1 MVASLAVFACTA
13 PLAVPSFATPPSTPP
28 PTPST
33 IGGEALARTGTF
45 VGGGNGVTPFPKV
58 TMESF
63 VVADANSGA
72 ILAAR
77 NAHKKRPP
85 ASTLKTL
92 TALTILPRVRVD
104 EKYQVIPADT
114 FVEGSRVGLFPG
126 SNYTLDNL
134 FYALF
139 LPSANDAANAIA
151 RSRGSIKGTVRLMN
165 EEAQRLQAF
174 DTTAKNPSGLDAK
187 GQLSSAYDLALFGRE
202 GLKNPDFARYART
215 VRARFPDKEPK
226 NPRIKRSSYQIYT
239 ENRLMA
245 AGYKG
250 MIGIKTGYTTKAQ
263 RTFIGAAE
271 RNGRRILITMMANQ
285 GPTKVDAKL
294 LLDWGFVNAARIS
307 TPVGQ
312 LVDPTGPAPTY
323 TPQPEATPTTA
334 SSTTGAD
341 PQAQPAATQS
351 RRTSPAQLFV
361 LVFGIAFAGFLALIG
376 YFSGGTNSRQRMQRN
391 SGP

>member
-1 MVASLAVFACTA
+1 MVAALTVCACTA
-13 PLAVPSFATPPSTPP
+13 PLAVPSFATPP
-28 PTPST
+28 PTQPSAPST
-33 IGGEALARTGTF
+33 IGGPALARTGTF
-45 VGGGNGVTPFPKV
+45 VGGGTGVTAFPKV

-126 SNYTLDNL
+126 SHYTLDNL

-151 RSRGSIKGTVRLMN
+151 RSRGSVKGTVRLMN

-226 NPRIKRSSYQIYT
+226 NPKVKRSSYQIYT

-250 MIGIKTGYTTKAQ
+250 MLGIKTGYTTKAQ

-323 TPQPEATPTTA
+323 TPPPSATAQPVATPTTA
-334 SSTTGAD
+334 SRAAD
-341 PQAQPAATQS
+341 TQS
-351 RRTSPAQLFV
+351 RRTSPAQQFV

-376 YFSGGTNSRQRMQRN
+376 YFSGGTKSRQRTQRP
-391 SGP
+391 SSR

>member
-1 MVASLAVFACTA
+1 
-13 PLAVPSFATPPSTPP
+13 
-28 PTPST
+28 
-33 IGGEALARTGTF
+33 
-45 VGGGNGVTPFPKV
+45 
-58 TMESF
+58 
-63 VVADANSGA
+63 
-72 ILAAR
+72 
-77 NAHKKRPP
+77 
-85 ASTLKTL
+85 
-92 TALTILPRVRVD
+92 
-104 EKYQVIPADT
+104 
-114 FVEGSRVGLFPG
+114 VGLFPG

>member
-1 MVASLAVFACTA
+1 
-13 PLAVPSFATPPSTPP
+13 
-28 PTPST
+28 
-33 IGGEALARTGTF
+33 
-45 VGGGNGVTPFPKV
+45 
-58 TMESF
+58 
-63 VVADANSGA
+63 
-72 ILAAR
+72 
-77 NAHKKRPP
+77 
-85 ASTLKTL
+85 
-92 TALTILPRVRVD
+92 
-104 EKYQVIPADT
+104 
-114 FVEGSRVGLFPG
+114 
-126 SNYTLDNL
+126 
-134 FYALF
+134 
-139 LPSANDAANAIA
+139 
-151 RSRGSIKGTVRLMN
+151 MN

-226 NPRIKRSSYQIYT
+226 NPKVKRSSYQIYT

-250 MIGIKTGYTTKAQ
+250 MLGIKTGYTTKAQ

-323 TPQPEATPTTA
+323 TPPPSATAQPVATPTTA
-334 SSTTGAD
+334 SRAAD
-341 PQAQPAATQS
+341 TQS
-351 RRTSPAQLFV
+351 RRTSPAQQFV

-376 YFSGGTNSRQRMQRN
+376 YFSGGTNSRQRTQRP
-391 SGP
+391 SSR

>member
-1 MVASLAVFACTA
+1 MA
-13 PLAVPSFATPPSTPP
+13 PLAVPGFATPPSTPP
-28 PTPST
+28 TTPST
-33 IGGEALARTGTF
+33 IGGAALARTGTF
-45 VGGGNGVTPFPKV
+45 VGGGSGVTPFPKV

-126 SNYTLDNL
+126 SHYTLDNL

-151 RSRGSIKGTVRLMN
+151 RSRGSVKGTVQLMN
-165 EEAQRLQAF
+165 KEAQRLQAF

-226 NPRIKRSSYQIYT
+226 NPKVKRSSYQIYT
-239 ENRLMA
+239 ENRLLA

-250 MIGIKTGYTTKAQ
+250 MIGIKPGYTTKAQ

-312 LVDPTGPAPTY
+312 LVEPTGPAPTY
-323 TPQPEATPTTA
+323 TPPPSPTAQPVATPTTA
-334 SSTTGAD
+334 PTTASSAAD
-341 PQAQPAATQS
+341 AQS

-376 YFSGGTNSRQRMQRN
+376 YFSGGTNSRQRTQRG
-391 SGP
+391 SAR